1 MTVDPGFL
9 IFTWKSTSGSITC
22 GDRALASRH
31 LARCSRAILERLKL
45 SPRGKAS
52 TMSKMHIIDMTG
64 KVALITGGSRGL
76 GRAMVL
82 GFAEA
87 GADVVV
93 ASRRLESCEQ
103 VARAVEKLG
112 RTALAHAC
120 HVGRWEECDALADA
134 AYRRFGKIDV
144 LINNAG
150 KSPLYD
156 RPVDIGEKLYDS
168 VLDLNL
174 KGPFRLTAVVG
185 QRMVDA
191 GGGSIINIS
200 SIASIRPRK
209 DIITYAAA
217 KAGLNAM
224 TEAFADA
231 YGPAVRVNAILPGPF
246 LTDISKAW
254 NMQAF
259 EQRARSSIAIRRGGR
274 PEEIVAAALYLASD
288 HASFTTG
295 ALLRVD
301 GGSH

>member
-1 MTVDPGFL
+1 MPSL
-9 IFTWKSTSGSITC
+9 
-22 GDRALASRH
+22 
-31 LARCSRAILERLKL
+31 
-45 SPRGKAS
+45 
-52 TMSKMHIIDMTG
+52 HIIDMTG
-64 KVALITGGSRGL
+64 KVVLVTGGSRGL
-76 GRAMVL
+76 GRAMAL
-82 GFAEA
+82 GFAAA

-93 ASRRLESCEQ
+93 ASRRLDACEE
-103 VARAVEKLG
+103 VARAVEELG
-112 RTALAHAC
+112 RKAFAHAC
-120 HVGRWEECDALADA
+120 HVGRWEECDALAEA
-134 AYRRFGKIDV
+134 AYRHFGKIDV

-156 RPVDIGEKLYDS
+156 RPVDVGEKLFDS

-185 QRMVDA
+185 QRMLDA
-191 GGGSIINIS
+191 GGGAIINVS

-231 YGPAVRVNAILPGPF
+231 YGPTVRVNAILPGPF

-254 NMQAF
+254 DMHAF
-259 EQRARSSIAIRRGGR
+259 DQRARSAIAMRRGGQ
-274 PEEIVAAALYLASD
+274 PEEIVAAALYLASE

>member
-1 MTVDPGFL
+1 
-9 IFTWKSTSGSITC
+9 
-22 GDRALASRH
+22 
-31 LARCSRAILERLKL
+31 
-45 SPRGKAS
+45 
-52 TMSKMHIIDMTG
+52 MSKMHIIDMTG

-76 GRAMVL
+76 GRAMAL

-93 ASRRLESCEQ
+93 ASRRLEPCEQ

-246 LTDISKAW
+246 LTDISRAW
-254 NMQAF
+254 DMQAF

>member
-1 MTVDPGFL
+1 MLRIAVR
-9 IFTWKSTSGSITC
+9 
-22 GDRALASRH
+22 DRAVLHGSRGQSDNGPSET
-31 LARCSRAILERLKL
+31 AAEGEEPKMSR
-45 SPRGKAS
+45 
-52 TMSKMHIIDMTG
+52 MHIIDMTG
-64 KVALITGGSRGL
+64 KVVLITGGSRGL
-76 GRAMVL
+76 GRAMAL
-82 GFAEA
+82 GFADA

-103 VARAVEKLG
+103 VARSVEKLG
-112 RTALAHAC
+112 RKALAHAC

-150 KSPLYD
+150 KSPIYD
-156 RPVDIGEKLYDS
+156 RPIDISEKLYES

-174 KGPFRLTAVVG
+174 KGPFRLTSLVG

-191 GGGSIINIS
+191 GGGAIINIS

-217 KAGLNAM
+217 KAGLNAI

-231 YGPAVRVNAILPGPF
+231 YGPTVRVNAILPGPF

-254 NMQAF
+254 DLQVF
-259 EQRARSSIAIRRGGR
+259 DQRAKSSIAMRRGGQ